1 MIYHATSHP
10 SGIFSRSL
18 SLTARSDKDLK
29 SIASRVLNGRIDEIW
44 PSRLK
49 EDANVSDSETGVR
62 MSHTQDVQQAQ
73 LQHQH
78 MQMMMLPRLAAAF
91 QVSQAKGT
99 KCSN

>member
-1 MIYHATSHP
+1 MIYHATSRP

-62 MSHTQDVQQAQ
+62 MPHTQDVQQAQ

-91 QVSQAKGT
+91 QVSPAKGT
-99 KCSN
+99 NCSN